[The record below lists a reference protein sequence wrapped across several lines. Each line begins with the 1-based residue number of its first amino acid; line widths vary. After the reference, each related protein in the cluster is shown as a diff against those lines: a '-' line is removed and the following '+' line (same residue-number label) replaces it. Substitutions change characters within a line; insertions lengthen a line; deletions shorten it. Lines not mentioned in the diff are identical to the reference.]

1 MFGAGVD
8 IPAFCDALALFKLGV
23 SWGGHESLVVPA
35 LVTRVQAAG
44 PNSAVDFG
52 VPERM
57 VRLHVGLEGT
67 EALWADLAQA
77 LSGAPPI
84 HEKTPRRD
92 LQNAETPAPER
103 HRRPAWLLGAAARA
117 DTTLKLVE
125 VITSPER
132 TETLKGI
139 VAGFEKSH
147 PGVHVEITSL
157 AWGSAFEK
165 FATMVSAG
173 DTPDVVEM
181 PDRWLSLYAGNGGR
195 LESLEPYLAKWD
207 RTAGLNDRA
216 LELGRYV
223 DKTAYMLPYGFYLRA
238 LFYNKVL
245 FKQAGI
251 DAPPKTIEDFAAA
264 AKKVSAL
271 PGKSGYCLR
280 GGPGGLNG
288 WMMFG
293 ATMAGSADFFK
304 PDNTST
310 LSEPDWIK
318 GTQFLVDLYK
328 SGGAPK
334 DSVNWGFNEIV
345 AGFYSGTCA
354 MLDQDPDAL
363 IAIAQRMKPEEF
375 GVATMPKGPSGRAY
389 PTLGYAGWSMFKA
402 SQHKDLDWELIADA
416 RRPRGQHRL
425 EPAHRRP
432 ADLQGRRAGPLLQGR
447 TVQGLVRR
455 ALRQGRGAADHA
467 DLPAGLRLFR
477 RFHRGEVEPAG
488 AARPDHPRGHEQAMG
503 GGADQGQA
511 EGGRQAMRG
520 AAVSRAVAP

>member
-1 MFGAGVD
+1 MLKRLLLSATAG
-8 IPAFCDALALFKLGV
+8 LL
-23 SWGGHESLVVPA
+23 
-35 LVTRVQAAG
+35 
-44 PNSAVDFG
+44 
-52 VPERM
+52 
-57 VRLHVGLEGT
+57 
-67 EALWADLAQA
+67 
-77 LSGAPPI
+77 
-84 HEKTPRRD
+84 
-92 LQNAETPAPER
+92 
-103 HRRPAWLLGAAARA
+103 LLGTAARA
-117 DTTLKLVE
+117 DTVLKLVE

-173 DTPDVVEM
+173 DIPDVVEM
-181 PDRWLSLYAGNGGR
+181 PDRWLSLYANGGR

-207 RTAGLNDRA
+207 QTAGLNERT

-251 DAPPKTIEDFAAA
+251 DAPPRTLEDFAAA

-293 ATMAGSADFFK
+293 ATTAGSADFFK

-310 LSEPDWIK
+310 LSDPGWIK

-402 SQHKDLDWELIADA
+402 SQHKDLDWELIATLDGPEGNIA
-416 RRPRGQHRL
+416 WNQRTGALPIYKAAEQDPFYKGEQFKGWFDELSDKDVVPLIMPTYLPGFGYFADSIAVKSSQQALLGQITP
-425 EPAHRRP
+425 EAMN
-432 ADLQGRRAGPLLQGR
+432 
-447 TVQGLVRR
+447 
-455 ALRQGRGAADHA
+455 RQW
-467 DLPAGLRLFR
+467 
-477 RFHRGEVEPAG
+477 
-488 AARPDHPRGHEQAMG
+488 
-503 GGADQGQA
+503 
-511 EGGRQAMRG
+511 
-520 AAVSRAVAP
+520 AAVLTKDKQKAAAKP

>member
-1 MFGAGVD
+1 MLKRLLLSATAG
-8 IPAFCDALALFKLGV
+8 LL
-23 SWGGHESLVVPA
+23 
-35 LVTRVQAAG
+35 
-44 PNSAVDFG
+44 
-52 VPERM
+52 
-57 VRLHVGLEGT
+57 
-67 EALWADLAQA
+67 
-77 LSGAPPI
+77 
-84 HEKTPRRD
+84 
-92 LQNAETPAPER
+92 
-103 HRRPAWLLGAAARA
+103 LLGTAARA

-181 PDRWLSLYAGNGGR
+181 PDRWLSLYANGGR

-207 RTAGLNDRA
+207 RTAGLNERA

-245 FKQAGI
+245 FKQAGV
-251 DAPPKTIEDFAAA
+251 DAPPKTVEDFAAA

-310 LSEPDWIK
+310 LSDPDWIK

-402 SQHKDLDWELIADA
+402 SQHKDLDWELIATLDGPEGNIA
-416 RRPRGQHRL
+416 WNQRTGALPIYKAAEQDPFYKGEQFKGWFDELSDKDVVPLIMPTYLPGFGYFADSIAVKSSQQALLGQITP
-425 EPAHRRP
+425 E
-432 ADLQGRRAGPLLQGR
+432 
-447 TVQGLVRR
+447 
-455 ALRQGRGAADHA
+455 
-467 DLPAGLRLFR
+467 
-477 RFHRGEVEPAG
+477 
-488 AARPDHPRGHEQAMG
+488 AMNK
-503 GGADQGQA
+503 QW
-511 EGGRQAMRG
+511 
-520 AAVSRAVAP
+520 AAVLTKDKQKAAAKP

>member
-1 MFGAGVD
+1 MLKRLLLSATAG
-8 IPAFCDALALFKLGV
+8 LLL
-23 SWGGHESLVVPA
+23 
-35 LVTRVQAAG
+35 
-44 PNSAVDFG
+44 SA
-52 VPERM
+52 
-57 VRLHVGLEGT
+57 
-67 EALWADLAQA
+67 
-77 LSGAPPI
+77 
-84 HEKTPRRD
+84 
-92 LQNAETPAPER
+92 
-103 HRRPAWLLGAAARA
+103 AAARA

-132 TETLKGI
+132 TDTLKTL
-139 VAGFEKSH
+139 VAGFEKGH

-173 DTPDVVEM
+173 DVPDVVEM
-181 PDRWLSLYAGNGGR
+181 PDRWLSLYANSGR

-207 RTAGLNDRA
+207 GTAGLNDRA

-238 LFYNKVL
+238 LFYNKAL
-245 FKQAGI
+245 FKQAGV
-251 DAPPKTIEDFAAA
+251 DAPPKTLDDFAAA

-271 PGKSGYCLR
+271 PGKAGYCLR

-293 ATMAGSADFFK
+293 ATTAGSAEFFK

-310 LSEPDWIK
+310 LSDPEWIK
-318 GTQFLVDLYK
+318 GSQFLVDLYQ

-363 IAIAQRMKPEEF
+363 IAIAQRMKPDEF
-375 GVATMPKGPSGRAY
+375 GVTTMPKGPSGRAY

-402 SQHKDLDWELIADA
+402 SQHKDLDWELIATLDGPEGNIA
-416 RRPRGQHRL
+416 WNQRTGALPIYKAAEQDPFYKGAQFKGWFDELSDKDVVPLIMPTYLPGFGYFADSVAVKSSQQALLGQITP
-425 EPAHRRP
+425 E
-432 ADLQGRRAGPLLQGR
+432 
-447 TVQGLVRR
+447 
-455 ALRQGRGAADHA
+455 
-467 DLPAGLRLFR
+467 
-477 RFHRGEVEPAG
+477 
-488 AARPDHPRGHEQAMG
+488 AMNK
-503 GGADQGQA
+503 QW
-511 EGGRQAMRG
+511 
-520 AAVSRAVAP
+520 AAVLTKDKQKAAAKP